1 MGIVVYNEWQK
12 EGSPLGS
19 SFAAADAS
27 LHRRLRRRH
36 TPRVKASARSS
47 FSSSAQFAHS
57 RYGAEDF
64 FLRPP
69 VGRGSRRHS
78 RPEEERG
85 NKFRDLATP
94 TLLHFG
100 SAQARPFAIIDGLFK
115 VLPAL
120 FGVALNFRS
129 SHHGRGALQLADED
143 LLHWIRFNSAVF
155 SSPYGVPPGGRRT
168 LRRHRAQCQTA
179 LRGLQETLGDVIFS
193 NPSLEGREAFQAS
206 KNK

>member
-1 MGIVVYNEWQK
+1 MFNNEWQK
-12 EGSPLGS
+12 EGSPLGP
-19 SFAAADAS
+19 SFAAADAG

-47 FSSSAQFAHS
+47 FSSSAQFAPL
-57 RYGAEDF
+57 GCGDEDF
-64 FLRPP
+64 FFTASCGKGKSSAEPDR
-69 VGRGSRRHS
+69 SK
-78 RPEEERG
+78 

-143 LLHWIRFNSAVF
+143 L
-155 SSPYGVPPGGRRT
+155 PPGGRRT
-168 LRRHRAQCQTA
+168 LRRHRA
-179 LRGLQETLGDVIFS
+179 
-193 NPSLEGREAFQAS
+193 
-206 KNK
+206 